1 MKRTKREVY
10 TRQPLLS
17 SKIGALNL
25 AGYEPKVEGVSPGL
39 RRWIAGQPCAR
50 AAMMARRRR
59 QAPGEGGEEDPD
71 DQGGLHLQERQL
83 EEEQLALEDG
93 EEEGEEKM
101 EGPKGPP
108 TTLTPMTPLF
118 TPEQLKGLHE
128 VQSQAPHLY
137 AQVPRQSIW
146 QPGMGNRSPE
156 EVQKE
161 RPTFL
166 PKEEGS
172 VGVLPQ
178 TSTTT
183 GTPSPALVGDHVP
196 DDQRRGRTREPR
208 VPEVQEPE
216 SDSDGRQPPQPREQS
231 VVQIQGNGPGGRGL
245 HVPRGFGQTGSPGYI
260 MPHEERR
267 GPMPHQ
273 GGWQVQ
279 LHPYGPGPPNPQ
291 EMMTMLAMLKQENQ
305 QLQIQQ
311 AELMDA
317 MKYQRA
323 SLETKVHDLQ
333 RELEQ
338 QAFRTPESDEP
349 VNRQLELTVDE
360 PPRETDL
367 EVERRRLYEL
377 TPMQQFEQ
385 LQSLMGRSL
394 RRQQSEVVGGKDNER
409 GRDLKVRE
417 LHVREEVNLRAWW
430 HLGRRASNR
439 KGDKGPG
446 KAWVSQRRK
455 PQPSSL
461 VDLQLQMFGRNHQES
476 AVVAWLMRCLC

>member
-1 MKRTKREVY
+1 
-10 TRQPLLS
+10 
-17 SKIGALNL
+17 
-25 AGYEPKVEGVSPGL
+25 
-39 RRWIAGQPCAR
+39 
-50 AAMMARRRR
+50 MARRRR

-146 QPGMGNRSPE
+146 QPGLGNRSPE
-156 EVQKE
+156 EVKQE

-166 PKEEGS
+166 PKEEGP

-196 DDQRRGRTREPR
+196 DDQRRGRPREPR

-216 SDSDGRQPPQPREQS
+216 SDSDGQQHPQPREQS
-231 VVQIQGNGPGGRGL
+231 VAQIQGNGPGGRGL
-245 HVPRGFGQTGSPGYI
+245 HVPRGFGQTGPPGYI

-323 SLETKVHDLQ
+323 SLEAKVHDLQ

-349 VNRQLELTVDE
+349 VKRQLELTVDE
-360 PPRETDL
+360 PLRETDL
-367 EVERRRLYEL
+367 EVERRDC
-377 TPMQQFEQ
+377 M
-385 LQSLMGRSL
+385 S
-394 RRQQSEVVGGKDNER
+394 
-409 GRDLKVRE
+409 
-417 LHVREEVNLRAWW
+417 
-430 HLGRRASNR
+430 
-439 KGDKGPG
+439 
-446 KAWVSQRRK
+446 
-455 PQPSSL
+455 
-461 VDLQLQMFGRNHQES
+461 
-476 AVVAWLMRCLC
+476 